1 MARLT
6 SQLEDHNQKLSLLE
20 QTHAQEMRDLQ
31 EKHEEKVQGIQE
43 RHEAEVRALQEDK
56 ASFGAKLAVKQEAM
70 YKLEAEI
77 EAKCVWQRWQNSFP
91 TNWTSV
97 YVLFPLLVG
106 ARSYLF
112 SGSRWK

>member
-1 MARLT
+1 MARLI

-91 TNWTSV
+91 TNWISV